1 MIWVILYTLI
11 GYPILYVVYR
21 NVFGIE
27 FTKKKW
33 PYVLVIGGTCLLQVL
48 LGGTWAHPM
57 VDTVIFCCDMVG
69 VLILVDR
76 KKWKAFLL
84 FPVVY
89 FLPAIVNMLVS
100 YAVATVLGISH
111 NEFRQSIALALI
123 TQLSAILVF
132 SIYGWLFGK
141 SKPKAIKFS
150 LGQYL
155 VQILG
160 VLCFFFQ
167 IGFMQGFVEGSE
179 FMMRYKQQF
188 LVAILVTAILFFGLN
203 IWQQIIWT
211 RNVSLKQDND
221 NYQSFLEHQEQ
232 YVNMVIRE
240 DEKKRKMHHDMRA
253 HIMALSALSEKGDLD
268 EIKKYIS
275 EMEQG
280 INGIQID
287 HFTNICAVDAII
299 SEWYQRAVD
308 NGVDWQW
315 TGELTDIRE
324 ISTYEMCIVFSN
336 ILSNAYEAVEKLTEK
351 KYIHVKCASIR
362 NKIFIEIMNSC
373 ETQQSGKVRP
383 LTTKLDKGSHG
394 YGLQNVEDVVK
405 KYNGTIEYEGSA
417 GCFRLSIVM

>member
-69 VLILVDR
+69 VFVLAVGKR
-76 KKWKAFLL
+76 WKAFFL

-89 FLPAIVNMLVS
+89 FMTLIVNLLAS
-100 YAVATVLGISH
+100 YGVAAVLGISH
-111 NEFRQSIALALI
+111 KQLRHSPGLTLISEAFALI
-123 TQLSAILVF
+123 VF
-132 SIYGWLFGK
+132 PIYGWLVK
-141 SKPKAIKFS
+141 KTKMKTMKFS
-150 LGQYL
+150 MGQYL

-253 HIMALSALSEKGDLD
+253 HIMALSALSEKDDLD
-268 EIKKYIS
+268 AIKKYIS
-275 EMEQG
+275 EREQG
-280 INGIQID
+280 INGIQIT

-324 ISTYEMCIVFSN
+324 IYTYEMCIVFSN

-351 KYIHVKCASIR
+351 KYIHVRCATIR
-362 NKIFIEIMNSC
+362 NKIVIEIMNSC

-405 KYNGTIEYEGSA
+405 KYNGTIDYDRA
-417 GCFRLSIVM
+417 QDRFRLSIVM